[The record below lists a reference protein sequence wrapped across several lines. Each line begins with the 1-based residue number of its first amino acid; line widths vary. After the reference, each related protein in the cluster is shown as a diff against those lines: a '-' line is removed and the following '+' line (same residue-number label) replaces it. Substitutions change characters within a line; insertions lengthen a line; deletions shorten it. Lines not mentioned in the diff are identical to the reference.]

1 MIRYGNG
8 VKAVTFGC
16 FNELRN
22 GQHAVAGVG
31 VAMQLAANIANGNQ
45 LLGGIGCKLAVTFT
59 KLRCD
64 PLQIKFGVNIF
75 LSF

>member
-1 MIRYGNG
+1 MIGNGNG
-8 VKAVTFGC
+8 VKAAAFGC
-16 FNELRN
+16 FNEFLN

-45 LLGGIGCKLAVTFT
+45 LLGGVACKLAVTFT

-75 LSF
+75 FSF